1 MFYYEEKKALVPND
15 FDPEYEKL
23 SYISYTFSKNLN
35 PITTIWPLFPFQG
48 DTEQSTHR
56 ALANI

>member
-1 MFYYEEKKALVPND
+1 MILNLNMKNYH
-15 FDPEYEKL
+15 
-23 SYISYTFSKNLN
+23 ISYTFFKNLN